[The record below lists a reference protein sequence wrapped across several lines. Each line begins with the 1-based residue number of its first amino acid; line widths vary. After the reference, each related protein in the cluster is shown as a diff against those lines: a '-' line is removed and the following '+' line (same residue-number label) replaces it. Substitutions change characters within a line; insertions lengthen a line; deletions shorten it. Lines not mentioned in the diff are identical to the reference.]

1 MVDKGRQIEH
11 PINVDNEKMISLR
24 SNLEFLVVR
33 TSPIKYM
40 NCRTHIQNDEGSI
53 DTITT

>member
-24 SNLEFLVVR
+24 SNLDFLVVR

-40 NCRTHIQNDEGSI
+40 NCRAHIQNDEGSI